1 MAALT
6 PVVSVALLLFCA
18 LSAAAQP
25 SLLNLAAD
33 DAEALPLW
41 DAVEHFRQ
49 QPLCL
54 RASAVDDLVLLP
66 GITRPLAARML
77 RVAAKHPTWT
87 VERIADSLCLS
98 LPQRLML
105 MLCVTTLCDTTQWSF
120 ASSLRLSSADD
131 ATSRLSLRYGSWRLD
146 ALASRSEHDPPVVG
160 HVGASIRTHVAGTEV
175 LLGDVRPRVGTGL
188 IMGSAGASYGGVAPP
203 SDDPF
208 TVRAWTSRQR
218 RGFLRGGAVC
228 RRDTFGSRVL
238 HSLAAAGARTLLTRV
253 DAEQRVVRIDDAA
266 SMLASPPEGSTAVR
280 ESVFGGSIAL
290 ADTDWFA
297 GAAAWSILYDHP
309 LHTAAATDVVGSGG
323 LSWSLYGGTFRET
336 DGVAWEAAVDARG
349 RTGVVIQG
357 SLQVAPTQL
366 HAAVRWLSAG
376 YRAPFGDA
384 PSTSAA
390 ASNEFG
396 LTCSAALRPRVGTRV
411 DVVIDVRRT
420 LDRTYAVPRP
430 VRGVSLDVMARQ
442 RLSRSGA
449 IHLRGRIDNA
459 DDAVRADGIAR
470 TLTAFRTRLRLR
482 LGMDW
487 QSSLP
492 LTVTCGLHANHARW
506 SGHHAPINGYA
517 LTVRCRYRPWPWLGI
532 LAQQSMYD
540 ASGIDAAAYVSE
552 SPMPGM
558 LRTPV
563 LVGRGTRSLVG
574 LRLQLLPTISLWAAA
589 VNAER
594 ERRIDVMMQWR
605 IDGIAVSAT
614 DQEFVGGNLT
624 DEGLGDGQ

>member
-1 MAALT
+1 M
-6 PVVSVALLLFCA
+6 LFST
-18 LSAAAQP
+18 LPTVAQP
-25 SLLNLAAD
+25 SLLDLAAD

-87 VERIADSLCLS
+87 VERIADSLCLA

-105 MLCVTTLCDTTQWSF
+105 LLCVTTLCDTTKWSI
-120 ASSLRLSSADD
+120 ASTLRLSSADD
-131 ATSRLSLRYGSWRLD
+131 ATSRLGIRFGQCRLD
-146 ALASRSEHDPPVVG
+146 ALASRSEQDITTVG
-160 HVGASIRTHVAGTEV
+160 HVGATIRTHIAGTEV

-188 IMGSAGASYGGVAPP
+188 IMGSSGTSYGGVTPP

-208 TVRAWTSRQR
+208 MVRAWTSRLR

-228 RRDTFGSRVL
+228 RRDTFGSFVL
-238 HSLAAAGARTLLTRV
+238 HALAAAGVRDLLTRV
-253 DAEQRVVRIDDAA
+253 DGEQRVVSIDDAA
-266 SMLASPPEGSTAVR
+266 SMLASAPEGRTAVR
-280 ESVFGGSIAL
+280 ESVFGATVAL
-290 ADTDWFA
+290 ADTAWYA

-323 LSWSLYGGTFRET
+323 LSWSLYGGTFRGT
-336 DGVAWEAAVDARG
+336 DGVAWEAAVDTRG

-357 SLQVAPTQL
+357 SLLVAPTQL

-376 YRAPFGDA
+376 YRAPFGNA
-384 PSTSAA
+384 PTTSAA
-390 ASNEFG
+390 AANESG
-396 LTCSAALRPRVGTRV
+396 LTLSAALRPWAGIRV
-411 DVVIDVRRT
+411 DVVADVRRT

-449 IHLRGRIDNA
+449 IYLRGRIDNA
-459 DDAVRADGIAR
+459 DDAVRAEGIAR

-482 LGMDW
+482 LGIDW
-487 QSSLP
+487 ESSLP
-492 LTVTCGLHANHARW
+492 LSVSCGLHANHARW
-506 SGHHAPINGYA
+506 SAHHEPINGHA
-517 LTVRCRYRPWPWLGI
+517 LTVRCRYRPWPWLGV
-532 LAQQSMYD
+532 LAQQTMFD
-540 ASGIDAAAYVSE
+540 ASGIDAAAYVAE
-552 SPMPGM
+552 APMPGI

-574 LRLQLLPTISLWAAA
+574 LRLRLLPTMSVWAVA
-589 VNAER
+589 VNAVR
-594 ERRIDVMMQWR
+594 EHRIDVMMQWR

-614 DQEFVGGNLT
+614 DQEFVSGNLT
-624 DEGLGDGQ
+624 DEGLSDR

>member
-6 PVVSVALLLFCA
+6 PVLSVALLLFCA

-25 SLLNLAAD
+25 SLLDLASD

-54 RASAVDDLVLLP
+54 RASAIDDLVLLP

-77 RVAAKHPTWT
+77 RVAAKHPAWT

-105 MLCVTTLCDTTQWSF
+105 LLCVTTLCDTTKWSL
-120 ASSLRLSSADD
+120 ASSLRLSSTDD
-131 ATSRLSLRYGSWRLD
+131 ATSRLGLHYGSWRLD
-146 ALASRSEHDPPVVG
+146 ALASRSEQDVTTVG
-160 HVGASIRTHVAGTEV
+160 HIGATIRSTVAGAEV

-188 IMGSAGASYGGVAPP
+188 VMGSAGASFGGVAPP

-208 TVRAWTSRQR
+208 TVRGWTSRQR

-228 RRDTFGSRVL
+228 RRDTVGSLVL
-238 HSLAAAGARTLLTRV
+238 HSLAAAGARMLLTRV
-253 DAEQRVVRIDDAA
+253 DAEQRVVSIDDAA
-266 SMLASPPEGSTAVR
+266 SMLTSPPEGRTAVR

-290 ADTDWFA
+290 ADTEWFA
-297 GAAAWSILYDHP
+297 GAAAWSILYDRR

-323 LSWSLYGGTFRET
+323 LSWSVFGGTFRGT
-336 DGVAWEAAVDARG
+336 RGIAWEAAIDTRG
-349 RTGVVIQG
+349 RTGIVINGTMQMT
-357 SLQVAPTQL
+357 PTRL
-366 HAAVRWLSAG
+366 NAALRWLSAG

-411 DVVIDVRRT
+411 DVVVDVRRT
-420 LDRTYAVPRP
+420 PDRTYAVPRP
-430 VRGVSLDVMARQ
+430 VRGISLDVMASQ

-459 DDAVRADGIAR
+459 DDAVRADGIVR

-482 LGMDW
+482 IGVDW
-487 QSSLP
+487 QPSLP

-506 SGHHAPINGYA
+506 SGHQEPLNGYA

-540 ASGIDAAAYVSE
+540 APGIDAAAYVSE

-563 LVGRGTRSLVG
+563 LVGRGTRSVLG
-574 LRLQLLPTISLWAAA
+574 LHLQVLPTVSLWAAA
-589 VNAER
+589 VNAVR
-594 ERRIDVMMQWR
+594 EQRVDVMMQWR

-614 DQEFVGGNLT
+614 DQELVGGNLT
-624 DEGLGDGQ
+624 DEGLSDGQ